1 MLSKCQRGWGVRH
14 RLVNWIPTASQPSN
28 LSNWYCL
35 QVPADLHAY
44 LKQQLERADANMH
57 QPSPRR
63 AASREQRLALL
74 PSHAPMFANLYE
86 SISISAPPVAFVMQY
101 HFLLMFFKQL
111 RYDLCTLLL
120 LQNCRLP
127 RRCPLAGLHP
137 SPHHHLHQQRM
148 LRSTGKFPASS
159 GDYVTGCGLY
169 RPANQVLMWS
179 IYHQVW
185 LFRCKL
191 CSLVPEVHG
200 SYATH
205 SDLMPLSPGFTG

>member
-1 MLSKCQRGWGVRH
+1 MSDTDWWIESRQPASLQILATDIVSRCRLISTHIWSSSLKGQMQTCTNRPRVELPRESRGWRFFL
-14 RLVNWIPTASQPSN
+14 RMLQ
-28 LSNWYCL
+28 CL
-35 QVPADLHAY
+35 PIF
-44 LKQQLERADANMH
+44 M
-57 QPSPRR
+57 
-63 AASREQRLALL
+63 
-74 PSHAPMFANLYE
+74 NLYQ
-86 SISISAPPVAFVMQY
+86 SLPPPVAFVMQY

>member
-86 SISISAPPVAFVMQY
+86 SISISAPQSPSSCSIIFCWCFSSSLDTTFVPFCY
-101 HFLLMFFKQL
+101 HKTAGFQ
-111 RYDLCTLLL
+111 DTVP
-120 LQNCRLP
+120 LQVCILP
-127 RRCPLAGLHP
+127 
-137 SPHHHLHQQRM
+137 PHHHLHQQRM